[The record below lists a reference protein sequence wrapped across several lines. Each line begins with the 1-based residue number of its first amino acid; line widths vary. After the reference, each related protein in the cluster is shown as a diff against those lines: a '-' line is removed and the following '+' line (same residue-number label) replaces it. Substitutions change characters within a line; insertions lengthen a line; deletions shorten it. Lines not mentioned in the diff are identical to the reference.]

1 MKTVN
6 SFWHKKYISLFILM
20 KKKNLQLINL
30 LKIKVYKHISYLN
43 FDILELKKKF

>member
-1 MKTVN
+1 MKTVD
-6 SFWHKKYISLFILM
+6 SFWHKKYVSLFILM
-20 KKKNLQLINL
+20 KKNLQLINL

>member
-1 MKTVN
+1 MKT
-6 SFWHKKYISLFILM
+6 FILAQ
-20 KKKNLQLINL
+20 KIYIFVYSYEKKNLQLINL